1 MFPSVSPKQSFP
13 ALESEVL
20 AYWKANNTFQRSIET
35 RPEDNP
41 YRFYDGPPFIT
52 GMPHYG
58 SLLSSIVK
66 DVVGRYWTMRGRR
79 VDRTWGWDCHGLPI
93 EEKVQ
98 KKLGLKS
105 NKDIEENGVKKFIDE
120 CYKYTSEVSSEW
132 NWYVDKIG
140 RWVDMDNAYRT
151 MDQDY
156 MESVMWVFSELW
168 KKWLIYEGKRV
179 SLYSWKLGTP
189 ISNFEVAMDDTY
201 QEVNDPAI
209 TVKFA
214 LEPND
219 KFPEW
224 TSVLAWTTTPWTIPA
239 NMALAVRNDIDY
251 VLVQVFKTPNFQAS
265 EIVDPNM
272 DKSANIWNGPWGP
285 VALSEPLDFTGEQYI
300 VAKNRLETVFK
311 GKWEFTVIRELK
323 GSELVGLG
331 YVPPFPEY
339 YYQKN
344 GDKNHKIYHADFIT
358 DTDGTG
364 IGHEAPEFGEVDFQ
378 LAKKEG
384 IHISHAM
391 DDAGRYS
398 AEIFDF
404 EWTHYLDLE
413 NPENGANKINI
424 ERMKANNTLFKLEG
438 ITHRVPFCPRS
449 GTPLMQK
456 AQKSW
461 FIDIQSQ
468 KDKLIEANEQIN
480 WFPEYL
486 KEWRFKKG
494 IETAP
499 DWCIS
504 RTRYWGAPMPVWIGE
519 DGEKMVVSSRE
530 EIFEA
535 NKAYGQLEA
544 REVDGKTVYYF
555 KWGEYDG
562 VEFNLHKP
570 YIDSVLLQN
579 PKATKAKK
587 VLGVHGYI
595 KDDSIID
602 FFTTTKENLSKFGIE
617 MENPFFQKGEELT
630 YSVWEKKLDEMNV
643 ANFDTIVTHSL
654 GGRVT
659 MNYIIEKQIHIE
671 RLVMV
676 APAMTSKA
684 NRQALYDT
692 LQADVKELKKYVKEV
707 IVLASDDD
715 AWREWKAQSLAELVG
730 AQYIEVSGFGHFN
743 VRENTIIEC
752 LVQYGTP
759 MTRIPE
765 VLDVWMDSGS
775 MPYAQMHYPFENK
788 EAMQASFPADFIAE
802 YVGQLRAW
810 FYVMHVLGV
819 LLNPTNQEKPTP
831 SFTNVITTGVVNGND
846 GRKMSKSFGNYPDP
860 RMAIEKYGADPIRF
874 YMLNSPLLSGGD
886 MDFKEEGIME
896 TIKGVM
902 LPIWNTYS
910 FFTTYANI
918 DKWEHDTT
926 EVWFSRHAETTSN
939 AASKMSDGTD
949 DPDLTAK
956 GREQAQNA
964 GKTLQSQG
972 KKFDIIIHT
981 GLIRTIETARIIGEE
996 IGFTGEYIADIR
1008 FTEHAAWEYANKT
1021 LQEIA
1026 DMHGLDVADHP
1037 KLRSFYKNNAT
1048 ENIEQFEARIVV
1060 AYTDILKQY
1069 AGKKILIVGHAGT
1082 SRPIL
1087 HGYAGKT
1094 TEDAHYDTRILNA
1107 DPFRLMTTAIVNPL
1121 DQWIL
1126 SKLQVLIGQVHDA
1139 MEGYD
1144 VSRGCRAIVD
1154 YMDELTNWYVRL
1166 SRRRFWESGMT
1177 ADKQSA
1183 YETLYTVLTEVSKLM
1198 APLMPFLSEN
1208 IYQGLTGRES
1218 VHLEY
1223 ITLANRHLVA
1233 NDLNRDME
1241 KCEKLVSLWLALR
1254 SKEWVRVRQP
1264 LPSITITENLDEYYK
1279 NILKDELNV
1288 KEIINEDPEWIAKI
1302 KYKIWNFR
1310 WLANDLRYSNYVQ
1323 EINKHL
1329 REDEFEHDRSILSPL
1344 KMTMDNWTMLEFFLS
1359 PVGYIDFYYEA
1370 IPEKNNIQSRF
1381 LSDYGVILWMNC
1393 EITEEL
1399 KLEGYA
1405 RDIIRLIQDMRK
1417 EADYQVTDR
1426 ITLHIYG
1433 ALHTEI
1439 LSSYGEMIQRETL
1452 STLTPLMV
1460 EPDIQKDI
1468 EIEVGAILTVQI
1480 EQ

>member
-1 MFPSVSPKQSFP
+1 MLWS
-13 ALESEVL
+13 
-20 AYWKANNTFQRSIET
+20 T
-35 RPEDNP
+35 
-41 YRFYDGPPFIT
+41 
-52 GMPHYG
+52 
-58 SLLSSIVK
+58 VK
-66 DVVGRYWTMRGRR
+66 DAIGRYWTMRGRR
-79 VDRTWGWDCHGLPI
+79 VERTWWWDCHGLPI
-93 EEKVQ
+93 EERVQ
-98 KKLGLKS
+98 KKLWLKS
-105 NKDIEENGVKKFIDE
+105 NADIEASGVKNFIDE
-120 CYKYTSEVSSEW
+120 CYAYTSEVSSEW
-132 NWYVDKIG
+132 NWYVAKIG

-214 LEPND
+214 LETND
-219 KFPEW
+219 KFPAG
-224 TSVLAWTTTPWTIPA
+224 TSILAWTTTPWTIPA

-251 VLVQVFKTPNFQAS
+251 VLVSVPSLQRGMS
-265 EIVDPNM
+265 EGQGDLVSE
-272 DKSANIWNGPWGP
+272 KSEQNPQSLRDSSFAKE
-285 VALSEPLDFTGEQYI
+285 LTEQYI

-311 GKWEFTVIRELK
+311 WKWEYTVIREFK
-323 GSELVGLG
+323 WSELVGLG
-331 YVPPFPEY
+331 YLPPFPEY
-339 YYQKN
+339 YYQKH
-344 GDKNHKIYHADFIT
+344 GDNNHKIYHADFIT

-391 DDAGRYS
+391 DDAGRYT
-398 AEIFDF
+398 AEIHDY

-413 NPENGANKINI
+413 NPENGANRINI
-424 ERMKANNTLFKLEG
+424 ERMRANNTLFKLEG

-530 EIFEA
+530 EIYEA

-544 REVDGKTVYYF
+544 REVDSKTVYYF

-587 VLGVHGYI
+587 VLGVHGWTSRGLQSWEDGFWSY
-595 KDDSIID
+595 
-602 FFTTTKENLSKFGIE
+602 TKENLEKDGIQ
-617 MENPFFQKGEELT
+617 MDVPDFDKNEETKYAL
-630 YSVWEKKLDEMNV
+630 WRDKLDTLNIEQY
-643 ANFDTIVTHSL
+643 DTIVWHSL
-654 GGRVT
+654 GCAII
-659 MNYIIEKQIHIE
+659 MQYIVEKEIKLN
-671 RLVMV
+671 RLVLI
-676 APAMTSKA
+676 APSWLVGNSYLEKIIPEMTA
-684 NRQALYDT
+684 N
-692 LQADVKELKKYVKEV
+692 KSELKKFVTEIV
-707 IVLASDDD
+707 ILHSRDDD
-715 AWREWKAQSLAELVG
+715 ADSAKFSYGSSLAEEISANLVT
-730 AQYIEVSGFGHFN
+730 VNGFWHSMKWEWAKIVHALTLFGS
-743 VRENTIIEC
+743 
-752 LVQYGTP
+752 P

-819 LLNPTNQEKPTP
+819 LLNPTGAEKPTP

-918 DKWEHDTT
+918 DKWEHDET
-926 EVWFSRHAETTSN
+926 EVWFSRHGESTSN
-939 AASKMSDGTD
+939 IAGKMSDGND
-949 DPDLTAK
+949 NPELTEK
-956 GREQAQNA
+956 GREQAKNA
-964 GKTLQSQG
+964 GKELKFQG
-972 KKFDIIIHT
+972 KNFDVIIHT
-981 GLIRTIETARIIGEE
+981 SRTRAIDTAHIIGDV
-996 IGFTGEYIADIR
+996 IWFSGEYILDER
-1008 FTEHAAWEYANKT
+1008 FAEQDAGEFSGKTLTEVANMLWLPVDVPHAELRKKYKENKT
-1021 LQEIA
+1021 
-1026 DMHGLDVADHP
+1026 
-1037 KLRSFYKNNAT
+1037 
-1048 ENIEQFEARIVV
+1048 ENTEQFQKRILTWYEDV
-1060 AYTDILKQY
+1060 LRQY
-1069 AGKKILIVGHAGT
+1069 AWKKVLIVAHAGT

-1087 HGYAGKT
+1087 HTYFGLT
-1094 TEDAHYDTRILNA
+1094 REDAYFDKKIGNA
-1107 DPFRLMTTAIVNPL
+1107 EPYRLMTTAIVNPL

-1183 YETLYTVLTEVSKLM
+1183 YETLYTVLTEVSKLL

-1233 NDLNRDME
+1233 NDLNRDMDI
-1241 KCEKLVSLWLALR
+1241 CEHIVSLGLTIR
-1254 SKEWVRVRQP
+1254 SKHNIRVRQP
-1264 LPSITITENLDEYYK
+1264 LQKIILDTTLNEYYLEIIR
-1279 NILKDELNV
+1279 NELNV
-1288 KEIINEDPEWIAKI
+1288 KEVICEKAKDFTAKI
-1302 KYKIWNFR
+1302 CKVNARKVWPKYGK
-1310 WLANDLRYSNYVQ
+1310 DMQ
-1323 EINKHL
+1323 EIIYWGKQWDFQENIDGTITINPNK
-1329 REDEFEHDRSILSPL
+1329 FEMWQSFHHNDWPV
-1344 KMTMDNWTMLEFFLS
+1344 TNNWKSWLIDGADWEIVRIKVELEEWVKKELGWYLEIEEWFNMVVAL
-1359 PVGYIDFYYEA
+1359 DTT
-1370 IPEKNNIQSRF
+1370 
-1381 LSDYGVILWMNC
+1381 
-1393 EITEEL
+1393 ITEGL

>member
-1 MFPSVSPKQSFP
+1 MSFPSVSPKQSFP

-20 AYWKANNTFQRSIET
+20 AYWKANNTFQKSIES

-105 NKDIEENGVKKFIDE
+105 NADIEANGVKKFIDE
-120 CYKYTSEVSSEW
+120 CYAYTSEVSSEW
-132 NWYVDKIG
+132 NWYIDKIG
-140 RWVDMDNAYRT
+140 RWVDMDHAYRT

-209 TVKFA
+209 TVKFE

-219 KFPEW
+219 RFPVG
-224 TSVLAWTTTPWTIPA
+224 TKVLAWTTTPWTIPA

-251 VLVQVFKTPNFQAS
+251 VLVSVPSLQRGMS
-265 EIVDPNM
+265 EGQGDLVSE
-272 DKSANIWNGPWGP
+272 KSEQNPQSLP
-285 VALSEPLDFTGEQYI
+285 SSEAGLLRRTGRDSSFTKELTEQYI

-311 GKWEFTVIRELK
+311 GKWEYTIVREFK
-323 GSELVGLG
+323 WSELVGLG
-331 YVPPFPEY
+331 YIPPFPEY
-339 YYQKN
+339 YHGKN

-391 DDAGRYS
+391 DDAGRYT
-398 AEIFDF
+398 AEIYDY
-404 EWTHYLDLE
+404 EGTHYLDLE
-413 NPENGANKINI
+413 NPEKWANRINI

-504 RTRYWGAPMPVWIGE
+504 RTRYWGAPMPVWMGE

-530 EIFEA
+530 EIFESNKPYGQLTKVIFVRHGETDYNVQKIHDHEGKA
-535 NKAYGQLEA
+535 MLTETWIKRANLLADWLSEEQVDIIYSSPLQRCIDTISPLADKAWLEIRQDVRIIENRFDCMQGISWTDAEEGLQEDLHAWEWSKREWCEHMQEVYARSEEFLNEVVKQNPWKTIIICSHGWPLLHLRKALHKHEWGTEKLADNKSLERNKAYQIDY
-544 REVDGKTVYYF
+544 VFSDSCTP
-555 KWGEYDG
+555 
-562 VEFNLHKP
+562 FNLHKP
-570 YIDSVLLQN
+570 YIDS
-579 PKATKAKK
+579 
-587 VLGVHGYI
+587 I
-595 KDDSIID
+595 KLKSP
-602 FFTTTKENLSKFGIE
+602 TTG
-617 MENPFFQKGEELT
+617 QEL
-630 YSVWEKKLDEMNV
+630 N
-643 ANFDTIVTHSL
+643 
-654 GGRVT
+654 
-659 MNYIIEKQIHIE
+659 
-671 RLVMV
+671 
-676 APAMTSKA
+676 
-684 NRQALYDT
+684 
-692 LQADVKELKKYVKEV
+692 
-707 IVLASDDD
+707 
-715 AWREWKAQSLAELVG
+715 
-730 AQYIEVSGFGHFN
+730 
-743 VRENTIIEC
+743 
-752 LVQYGTP
+752 
-759 MTRIPE
+759 RIPE

-886 MDFKEEGIME
+886 MDFKEEGIVE

-918 DKWEHDTT
+918 DKWESGTT
-926 EVWFSRHAETTSN
+926 EVWFSRHAESTSN
-939 AASKMSDGTD
+939 VASKMSDWSD
-949 DPDLTAK
+949 DPHITEK
-956 GREQAQNA
+956 GREQAKNA
-964 GKTLQSQG
+964 GQILKSQG
-972 KKFDIIIHT
+972 KNFDVIIHT
-981 GLIRTIETARIIGEE
+981 DRIRTRDTAEIIARE
-996 IGFTGEYIADIR
+996 IGFEGEYIIDDGFAEQ
-1008 FTEHAAWEYANKT
+1008 TAGEYANKT
-1021 LQEIA
+1021 LADIA
-1026 DMHGLDVADHP
+1026 EMGWFPADTSHVELR
-1037 KLRSFYKNNAT
+1037 KLYKNNSV
-1048 ENIEQFEARIVV
+1048 ENIAQFEERILRT
-1060 AYTDILKQY
+1060 YENILKKY
-1069 AGKKILIVGHAGT
+1069 AGKRILIVGHAGT

-1087 HGYAGKT
+1087 HKYMGMHH
-1094 TEDAHYDTRILNA
+1094 DQAHYDTSILNA
-1107 DPFRLMTTAIVNPL
+1107 DPYRLMTTAIVNPL

-1126 SKLQVLIGQVHDA
+1126 SKLQVLIAQVHDA

-1177 ADKQSA
+1177 DDKKSA
-1183 YETLYTVLTEVSKLM
+1183 YETLYTVLTEVSKLL

-1223 ITLANRHLVA
+1223 ITLPNKHLIA

-1241 KCEKLVSLWLALR
+1241 ICEHIVSLGLALR
-1254 SKEWVRVRQP
+1254 SRKNIRVRQP
-1264 LPSITITENLDEYYK
+1264 LASVTITRELSEYYK
-1279 NILKDELNV
+1279 QIISDELNV
-1288 KEIINEDPEWIAKI
+1288 KEVRYENPENLAKKICKPDARKIGPKYGKDVQKVITEAKNGNFVEKENGIIDVGGFVLEPGE
-1302 KYKIWNFR
+1302 YTMEY
-1310 WLANDLRYSNYVQ
+1310 L
-1323 EINKHL
+1323 
-1329 REDEFEHDRSILSPL
+1329 PL
-1344 KMTMDNWTMLEFFLS
+1344 EGTLDVEG
-1359 PVGYIDFYYEA
+1359 GYGMVVALDTT
-1370 IPEKNNIQSRF
+1370 
-1381 LSDYGVILWMNC
+1381 
-1393 EITEEL
+1393 ITEEL
-1399 KLEGYA
+1399 KLEWYA

-1426 ITLHIYG
+1426 ITLSISG
-1433 ALHTEI
+1433 EGSESI
-1439 LSSYGEMIQRETL
+1439 LEQFGGMIASETL
-1452 STLTPLMV
+1452 SNFW
-1460 EPDIQKDI
+1460 DIQTADVEKSETIDENI
-1468 EIEVGAILTVQI
+1468 TITLRVVR
-1480 EQ
+1480 